1 MFTYF
6 SVFKNIIIW
15 SLQVNVNGDNSLQT
29 IWVAGSSGW
38 KHTCFMSKKTL
49 LLLLEARRFVM
60 RWFEEPCYTLG
71 MSTSCPDLFCHL
83 TLGDFWTRQGH
94 SGFSLIRISRLG
106 GLLLKRKRMRKQITQ
121 KGLQGNL
128 VAWSSNEKMPAFF
141 VTPVRPEIV
150 FASCQLRGLG
160 LLCMFVNSGLLC

>member
-15 SLQVNVNGDNSLQT
+15 SLQVNVNGDNSLQA
-29 IWVAGSSGW
+29 IWVTGSSGW

-71 MSTSCPDLFCHL
+71 MSTSCPDLCRHL
-83 TLGDFWTRQGH
+83 TLGNFWKRQGH
-94 SGFSLIRISRLG
+94 SGFSLIRISLLG
-106 GLLLKRKRMRKQITQ
+106 GLLLKRKRMWKQITN

-128 VAWSSNEKMPAFF
+128 VARSSNEKNAWF
-141 VTPVRPEIV
+141 
-150 FASCQLRGLG
+150 
-160 LLCMFVNSGLLC
+160 LCHPS